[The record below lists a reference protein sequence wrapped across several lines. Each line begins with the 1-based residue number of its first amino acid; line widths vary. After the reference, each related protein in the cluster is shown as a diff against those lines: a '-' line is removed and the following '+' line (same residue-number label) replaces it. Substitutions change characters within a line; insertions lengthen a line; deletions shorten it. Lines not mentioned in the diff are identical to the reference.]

1 METWEKIS
9 VELIIALCFMRS
21 LDLLYYIERKSFP
34 MSPLIGFGFPHTPTR
49 FTTFPVPSLIAFRFN
64 PVHAFSPLLKYTHIL
79 YKEIRHTP
87 TYKEVAQP
95 IFVYPPPLVLLFVCL
110 LAFFEKSFR
119 RICRPHT
126 RLRIFDFTIL
136 IFHPT
141 HYNLTFSLPAT

>member
-1 METWEKIS
+1 MWIP
-9 VELIIALCFMRS
+9 R
-21 LDLLYYIERKSFP
+21 YYFFRKSFP